1 MFLNRVSMINNDSLF
16 QGFWKEWFY
25 QTVQRVQWRKLPR
38 SADNLL
44 QPLLWRSET
53 GPAESHSH
61 CQNWS
66 RSVQADQGNLWT
78 YGYRRRIKDTWNHHT
93 EMCQKTDSVI
103 YLEGEKFL
111 IFFYGMKH
119 PVLKGKLEEI
129 RSEIQRTVI
138 PQHPAVKLSI
148 SIGGYFSEKISIN
161 DITKAQKLLD
171 EARLHLNYV
180 VVN

>member
-1 MFLNRVSMINNDSLF
+1 MV
-16 QGFWKEWFY
+16 
-25 QTVQRVQWRKLPR
+25 
-38 SADNLL
+38 
-44 QPLLWRSET
+44 
-53 GPAESHSH
+53 
-61 CQNWS
+61 
-66 RSVQADQGNLWT
+66 
-78 YGYRRRIKDTWNHHT
+78 T
-93 EMCQKTDSVI
+93 EAALKTLGITIQKCVRKTDSVI